1 MPPTH
6 ERSAASP
13 ARNGAGALD
22 VRRRDPADD
31 SLCSI
36 DQRTAVRA
44 LCIAQV
50 VGGGCILAAHGTA
63 GFSSLV
69 AARAGTLVVSGMTGA
84 LAAAADSAL
93 GANVH
98 VVSHFAYLTLEVTH
112 RSLNI
117 VRARRDCLTIAR
129 AASASAASR
138 GRDGDAM
145 REQVFADCAVPPT
158 LAEALVAAALFG
170 IGLLIWRCLLRPHIR
185 RLRELSSSA
194 GSTELA
200 ILSLHT
206 HVHRHKGRHSAPLA
220 PSALSRSAAGGAQHP
235 PAASSAA
242 PVRSHVRARDE
253 PPSARGKDNVTPWA
267 PCIAAAA
274 TCDAPCA
281 RRAAERAR
289 QG

>member
-158 LAEALVAAALFG
+158 LAEALVATALFG
-170 IGLLIWRCLLRPHIR
+170 IGVLIWRCGAPFCTAPLTCVQLCAAVRAT
-185 RLRELSSSA
+185 S
-194 GSTELA
+194 
-200 ILSLHT
+200 
-206 HVHRHKGRHSAPLA
+206 PLA
-220 PSALSRSAAGGAQHP
+220 P
-235 PAASSAA
+235 
-242 PVRSHVRARDE
+242 ARHT
-253 PPSARGKDNVTPWA
+253 VTH
-267 PCIAAAA
+267 
-274 TCDAPCA
+274 A
-281 RRAAERAR
+281 RRPPRALR
-289 QG
+289 AGVS